1 MVFHIETEKD
11 YEFLLKSLIAG
22 GELFIIYFIFLC
34 LIILSYYYLIIIW
47 LKLNIELKY
56 LYFNRTLYLYIII
69 Y

>member
-34 LIILSYYYLIIIW
+34 LIILSYYYLIII
-47 LKLNIELKY
+47 
-56 LYFNRTLYLYIII
+56 
-69 Y
+69 